1 MASNKP
7 VVRQRSWLASI
18 LHVLL
23 VLVFTIIFTFCVGS
37 IVDGFDLTLL
47 VFFIAYLLLRFLV
60 PKNHQQGVEL
70 YRSGDYAQAISE
82 FEKSYAFFTKH
93 AWIDKYRYIVLLSA
107 SKISYTEKSLINIAV
122 CYIRMG
128 DVNKAKEYYENTLS
142 QFPDSEMAK
151 MALQKLNAAANTTST
166 PEE

>member
-23 VLVFTIIFTFCVGS
+23 VLAFTIIFTLCVGS

-47 VFFIAYLLLRFLV
+47 VLFIAYLPLKFLV
-60 PKNHQQGVEL
+60 PKNHQQGVDF
-70 YRSGDYAQAISE
+70 YRTGDYVRAISE
-82 FEKSYAFFTKH
+82 FEKSYAFFTKY

-107 SKISYTEKSLINIAV
+107 SKMSYTEKSLVNIAA

-128 DVNKAKEYYENTLS
+128 DGNKAKEYYEKALS

-151 MALQKLNAAANTTST
+151 RALQKLDAVANTTST
-166 PEE
+166 SEE